1 MWKRNGRGIADQLM
15 NYAEPPFCRLFRDLD
30 LALLQFIALAYPS
43 AGTVEV
49 EAYGGDGGWVDEF
62 FDANAHENDDE
73 GHDTGAAIKSRSEA
87 FAASEIF
94 GTADVGVNQ
103 TGPSSHDDRKS
114 SFGCFVTHLVH
125 RFGLWSHFLRQDA
138 LAEALKHPNGR
149 TLAATIELR
158 QCEDDLMED
167 KNDLLWS
174 VTPCS
179 LEESVPLME
188 ELLLLLVVLLTELP
202 PPPPKKSVV
211 AASKAAA
218 ATMMNASMN
227 AVSEGSGGGSE
238 ESSLAQ
244 DGDDN
249 HQSAAKEGG
258 PQEPD
263 ERTIAQVRREVVH
276 KLASSPCTHS
286 EATEVLA
293 LVAKPEAAAALE
305 IVLGEVADCRPARDL
320 EPAKF
325 SLKPRCW
332 SEYDPCFL
340 HLSATAHQAAS
351 ERRPTPLA
359 ANNTGDVL
367 EASPLVGPPPLCHE
381 LWLPLRREGL
391 GDPVLLRLV
400 LVVLQVRS
408 LVANLLYFLLF
419 LHLFVLFV

>member
-1 MWKRNGRGIADQLM
+1 MWRRNGHGIADQLM

-43 AGTVEV
+43 ASAVEV
-49 EAYGGDGGWVDEF
+49 EPYGGEGVLGDEF
-62 FDANAHENDDE
+62 FDARAHDDDE
-73 GHDTGAAIKSRSEA
+73 DRDVDADDESHSNA
-87 FAASEIF
+87 FAAGEAL
-94 GTADVGVNQ
+94 GTNNDTCQAETN
-103 TGPSSHDDRKS
+103 SHDNKKK
-114 SFGCFVTHLVH
+114 SFGCFVSHLVH
-125 RFGLWSHFLRQDA
+125 RFGLWSHFLRDDV

-149 TLAATIELR
+149 MLAATMELR
-158 QCEDDLMED
+158 QCEDDLAED
-167 KNDLLWS
+167 KGDLCWS
-174 VTPCS
+174 VAPCS
-179 LEESVPLME
+179 AEESVPLME
-188 ELLLLLVVLLTELP
+188 ELLMLLIVLLSELP
-202 PPPPKKSVV
+202 PPPPQKSVT

-218 ATMMNASMN
+218 AMKSTSNTS
-227 AVSEGSGGGSE
+227 GSGGGGDASGL
-238 ESSLAQ
+238 SLLE
-244 DGDDN
+244 DGSGSP
-249 HQSAAKEGG
+249 QSAAKDQE

-340 HLSATAHQAAS
+340 HLSSTAHQAAS

-359 ANNTGDVL
+359 PGNTGEVL

-381 LWLPLRREGL
+381 LWLPLRRNGL
-391 GDPVLLRLV
+391 SDPVLLRLV
-400 LVVLQVRS
+400 LVVLQVR
-408 LVANLLYFLLF
+408 LLAVVLLCF
-419 LHLFVLFV
+419 IPLY